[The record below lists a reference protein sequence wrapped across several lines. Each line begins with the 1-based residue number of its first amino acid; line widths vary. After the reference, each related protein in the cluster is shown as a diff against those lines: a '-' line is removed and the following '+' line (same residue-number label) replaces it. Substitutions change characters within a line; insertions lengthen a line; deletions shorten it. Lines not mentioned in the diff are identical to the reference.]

1 MALFVHAGIGWN
13 MNYPFNVG
21 DLVCCSQCTANYLDN
36 STKVPW
42 EDLRYMF
49 GEIIYG
55 GHIVEDWDRRLASAY
70 LAILMNETLLENTD
84 LFPQFTP
91 PQSTLK
97 IPQVPSSPSSRD
109 TL

>member
-1 MALFVHAGIGWN
+1 

-21 DLVCCSQCTANYLDN
+21 DLICCSQCTANYLDN

-70 LAILMNETLLENTD
+70 LAMLMNETLLENQE
-84 LFPQFTP
+84 LFPHFIP

-97 IPQVPSSPSSRD
+97 MPQVHSYHD
-109 TL
+109 

>member
-1 MALFVHAGIGWN
+1 

-36 STKVPW
+36 NTKVPW

-70 LAILMNETLLENTD
+70 LAMLMNEKLLENTE

-97 IPQVPSSPSSRD
+97 IPQVPSFPSSRD
-109 TL
+109 ALWQL